1 LGMDSGSVRA
11 MYTASL
17 PSVKQF
23 RIVVADDHAVVR
35 AGVAALLDRVTGFSI
50 VAQASSGVEAVE
62 LWRKHRPDLMLVDL
76 KMPAMG
82 GAEVIARIRAEEA
95 DAALVVLTA
104 FDADEEI
111 FRAVKAG
118 ARGYILKDTLAEELI
133 SCVRCVCEGRTY
145 IPASIAAKLAGRISG
160 NALTEREGE
169 ILSRVATG
177 ESNKRIALN
186 LHISE
191 GTVKTHIASLLSKL
205 HATSRT
211 EAVAIARRRGL
222 IDA

>member
-1 LGMDSGSVRA
+1 
-11 MYTASL
+11 
-17 PSVKQF
+17 
-23 RIVVADDHAVVR
+23 
-35 AGVAALLDRVTGFSI
+35 
-50 VAQASSGVEAVE
+50 
-62 LWRKHRPDLMLVDL
+62 MLVDL